1 MRAYPYVR
9 DQHNQVDA
17 LGHAA
22 LMLTYTITLILR
34 NDSDDA
40 FVGEIFPR
48 AGCAYCHVD
57 TAQRGEEQPCISLA
71 RYAAAVCVQTAGLLS
86 SFTSLCSRCQRS

>member
-1 MRAYPYVR
+1 MAQSYFVAAVEAGFLMHHMRTYPYVR

-22 LMLTYTITLILR
+22 LMLTYTITLIPR
-34 NDSDDA
+34 NDDDDD

-48 AGCAYCHVD
+48 EGFEY
-57 TAQRGEEQPCISLA
+57 
-71 RYAAAVCVQTAGLLS
+71 
-86 SFTSLCSRCQRS
+86 